1 MAWKGFDTLLI
12 LPSALYVNVM
22 KVEQAQVNGGSNYVR
37 VKLRE

>member
-22 KVEQAQVNGGSNYVR
+22 KVEQAQVNGEKELWKES
-37 VKLRE
+37 